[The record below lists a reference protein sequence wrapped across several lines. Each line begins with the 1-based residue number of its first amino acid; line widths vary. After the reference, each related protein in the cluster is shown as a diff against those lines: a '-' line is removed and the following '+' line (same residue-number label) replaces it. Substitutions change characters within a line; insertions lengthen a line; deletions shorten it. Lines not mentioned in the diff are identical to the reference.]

1 MSTALS
7 TALEPTKTVNL
18 ATGEPE
24 AKREEIRRYFHA
36 TFDVYEKLFEHM
48 ASDEAYYQRADPL
61 RHPLIFYWGHTA
73 VFYVNKLVLGK
84 VLKERINPE
93 FESTFAI
100 GVDEMS
106 WDDLNEAH
114 YTWPKVAE
122 VKAYRDQ
129 VRAAIDQIITEAPLT
144 MPIGWDSPFWIIMMG
159 IEHERIHLE
168 TSSVLMR
175 QLPLEMVRPI
185 PEWNICGEAG
195 KAPAN
200 ELLAVP
206 GGEVTL
212 GKDRGHALYGWD
224 NEYGTQT
231 ETVQDFKASK
241 FLVSNGEFLEFIL
254 DGGYDTE
261 AYWTPEGWGWA
272 TYEKAEAPR
281 FWIKDDS
288 APDGWKLRTVAE
300 EIDLPWNWPAEVNY
314 LEAKAFCNW
323 KAEKT
328 GRPIRL
334 PTESEWYRLHA
345 IAEVPDEPEWDKAPG
360 NINLEGPASSV
371 PVDTHEFKGGFHDVI
386 GNVWQHTETPIS
398 GFRGFEVHPLYDDFS
413 TPTFDTQ
420 HNLIKGGSWIS
431 TGNEATKDS
440 RYAFRRHFYQ
450 HAGFRYVESEAE
462 VAVKN
467 DVYENDPEVCQW
479 CDAGWGEEYFDVP
492 NYAKSLAAYA
502 LDATRDR
509 AGGKALVLGCKA
521 GRTVFE
527 LAKDYDH
534 VLGLDAS
541 ARVIRRPIDLQEKGY
556 LQYTLVE
563 EGEIVSFHEKN
574 LADFGLA
581 GTEGKV
587 EFLQADPC
595 NMKDLYTGFDLV
607 IVDRMVD
614 RVIDPR
620 KMLAQLADRTNPG
633 ATLIIT
639 TTNDWDEARTPREN
653 WLGGFKDANGENLT
667 SHEGLTAALAPAF
680 EQVNGPADLT
690 YVLRHHKRKYEHG
703 VAQAT
708 VWRKKG

>member
-7 TALEPTKTVNL
+7 AALEPTKTVNL

-48 ASDEAYYQRADPL
+48 ACDEAYYQRADPL
-61 RHPLIFYWGHTA
+61 RHPLIFYYGHSA

-84 VLKERINPE
+84 ILKERINPE
-93 FESTFAI
+93 FESTFAV

-106 WDDLNEAH
+106 WDDLNDAH
-114 YTWPKVAE
+114 YSWPKVAE

-129 VRAAIDQIITEAPLT
+129 VRAAIDQIITESPLT

-185 PEWNICGEAG
+185 PEWKICDANGEP
-195 KAPAN
+195 PAN
-200 ELLAVP
+200 ELLPVA
-206 GGEVTL
+206 GGEVTM
-212 GKDRGHALYGWD
+212 GKDRTHPLYGWD
-224 NEYGTQT
+224 NEYGEQT
-231 ETVQDFKASK
+231 EAVTDFKASK
-241 FLVSNGEFLEFIL
+241 FLVSHREYHEFMQ
-254 DGGYDTE
+254 DGGYTTE
-261 AYWTPEGWGWA
+261 RWWTPEGWGWV

-281 FWIKDDS
+281 FWVRD
-288 APDGWKLRTVAE
+288 AETPDQWKLRTVAE
-300 EIDLPWNWPAEVNY
+300 VIDLPWNWPAEVNY

-328 GRPIRL
+328 GRPVRL
-334 PTESEWYRLHA
+334 PTEAEWYRLHA
-345 IAEVPDEPEWDKAPG
+345 ACEVPDEPEWDTAPG
-360 NINLEGPASSV
+360 NLNLEGPASSV
-371 PVDTHEFKGGFHDVI
+371 PVDTHEFSGGFHDVI
-386 GNVWQHTETPIS
+386 GNVWQHTETPIA

-431 TGNEATKDS
+431 TGNEATRDS

-450 HAGFRYVESEAE
+450 HAGFRYVESEAK
-462 VAVKN
+462 VTIKN
-467 DVYENDPEVCQW
+467 DVYESDPEVCQW
-479 CDAGWGEEYFDVP
+479 CDASWGENYFEVP
-492 NYAKSLAAYA
+492 NYAQRLAAFA
-502 LDATRDR
+502 LEATRDR

-534 VLGLDAS
+534 VLGLDSS
-541 ARVIRRPIDLQEKGY
+541 ARLIRRPIDLQEKGY

-563 EGEIVSFHEKN
+563 EGEIVSFHEKA
-574 LADFGLA
+574 LQDYGLTGLEA
-581 GTEGKV
+581 KV
-587 EFLQADPC
+587 EFMQADPC
-595 NMKDLYTGFDLV
+595 NIKELYTGFDLV

-614 RVIDPR
+614 HVVDPR
-620 KMLAQLADRTNPG
+620 KMLAQLAERTNSG
-633 ATLIIT
+633 ATVIIT
-639 TTNDWDEARTPREN
+639 TTNDWDEARTPRDA
-653 WLGGFKDANGENLT
+653 WLGGYKDNTGENVT

-680 EQVNGPADLT
+680 EQVGQPADLP
-690 YVLRHHKRKYEHG
+690 YVLRHQRRRFEHG
-703 VAQAT
+703 LAQAT
-708 VWRKKG
+708 VWRKKA